1 MKFNVGGIDRLLR
14 IVLGLV
20 LIGLT
25 LTGHIGAWGWLGLL
39 PLITGLVR
47 FCPAYL
53 PFGLSSCKHKPK

>member
-20 LIGLT
+20 LISLT

-47 FCPAYL
+47 ICPAYL
-53 PFGLSSCKHKPK
+53 PFGLSTCKHKPK